1 MKSKEWD
8 NEIDKCNQNSDI
20 VKQNYQLLLQIIDNK
35 TDAEFYVFF
44 KKYIYNF
51 QFKKQY
57 IGYIHN
63 INQNGKVILEL
74 HLAAINKFYDVIDFI
89 EKCCFI
95 TLVYGR
101 NDYDTS
107 SSPIDERDSYYKE
120 LNTFLTDIFNICQK
134 LKEEE
139 QEKKEQ
145 EKKELEKKELE
156 KKEQEKKE
164 QEKKELEKK
173 EQEKKAQENIKK
185 KEKKE
190 QEKKE
195 LEKKEQEKKE
205 LEKKAQENIKK
216 KEKKEQE
223 KKAQEKEAQEK
234 KAQEKKK
241 KKKPISATMK
251 KLVWNI
257 NIGEEIGKAKCLCC
271 NSTDITQMSFNC
283 GHIIAEANGGE
294 TIVSNLKPICQNC
307 NSSMG
312 TKNMEDFMKTLK

>member
-1 MKSKEWD
+1 MSRKYYDIISMKSKEWD

-173 EQEKKAQENIKK
+173 EQEKK
-185 KEKKE
+185 
-190 QEKKE
+190 
-195 LEKKEQEKKE
+195 E

>member
-1 MKSKEWD
+1 MSRKYYDIISMKSKEWD

-190 QEKKE
+190 QEKK
-195 LEKKEQEKKE
+195 
-205 LEKKAQENIKK
+205 
-216 KEKKEQE
+216 
-223 KKAQEKEAQEK
+223 AQEKEAQEK

>member
-1 MKSKEWD
+1 MSRKYYDIISIKSKEWD
-8 NEIDKCNQNSDI
+8 NKIDKYNHSSIKSYYDI

-35 TDAEFYVFF
+35 TDDEFYVFF

-57 IGYIHN
+57 IGTVYN
-63 INQNGKVILEL
+63 INQDGKIINQTPVFF
-74 HLAAINKFYDVIDFI
+74 NKFYAIIDFI
-89 EKCCFI
+89 EKCCF
-95 TLVYGR
+95 LSYASV
-101 NDYDTS
+101 ND
-107 SSPIDERDSYYKE
+107 RDCYYKE

-139 QEKKEQ
+139 EQ
-145 EKKELEKKELE
+145 EKKKEVV
-156 KKEQEKKE
+156 
-164 QEKKELEKK
+164 
-173 EQEKKAQENIKK
+173 
-185 KEKKE
+185 KEKKGSE
-190 QEKKE
+190 E
-195 LEKKEQEKKE
+195 
-205 LEKKAQENIKK
+205 
-216 KEKKEQE
+216 
-223 KKAQEKEAQEK
+223 
-234 KAQEKKK
+234 QEKKK